1 MDTALFVLFCLVI
14 AVLGAWDMTKLK
26 HHKSGKLP
34 EDIQ

>member
-1 MDTALFVLFCLVI
+1 METVLFVIFCLVI
-14 AVLGAWDMTKLK
+14 ALFGAWDVCKLK